1 MQKVTIKL
9 ANVTIHQHGPLWEQ
23 AEWING
29 KLISPEVSDTIAI
42 PPGEPYECTI
52 DEAVK
57 LLRKKQGEVVSEPA
71 PQACLDAIAAYDAEQ
86 AARFPPYVPRP
97 EDRGVGSLA
106 SFSGSRDGGER
117 W

>member
-1 MQKVTIKL
+1 V
-9 ANVTIHQHGPLWEQ
+9 WEP

-52 DEAVK
+52 DEAVG
-57 LLRKKQGEVVSEPA
+57 LLRVKEGQVVSEPA
-71 PQACLDAIAAYDAEQ
+71 PQACLDAIAAYDREQ
-86 AARFPPYVPRP
+86 AAKYPACTLRR
-97 EDRGVGSLA
+97 DDAGARA
-106 SFSGSRDGGER
+106 NISGTPRDGAP